1 MKKEKLEKGKATP
14 EQVEIWKKTYPE
26 VYEINVEGH
35 RCYLRGFDRTTMK
48 FALSRLSIKV
58 NPESAAAGKGV
69 EINMEKMIEIGEIA
83 LQNCWLGG
91 DDEIKTNDRLFIAAA
106 MQVGELFDIAET
118 SLKKL

>member
-14 EQVEIWKKTYPE
+14 EQVEIWKKQYPE

-35 RCYLRGFDRTTMK
+35 YCYLTGFDRTTMK